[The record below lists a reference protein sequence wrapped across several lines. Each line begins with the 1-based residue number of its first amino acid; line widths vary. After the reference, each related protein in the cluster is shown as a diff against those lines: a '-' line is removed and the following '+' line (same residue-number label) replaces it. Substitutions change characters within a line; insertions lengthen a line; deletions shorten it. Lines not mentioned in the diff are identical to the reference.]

1 MRSLYSDGAAMVVGD
16 TIAASQQVEDLGG
29 AFAGAGKAQSEERIV
44 VHLSP
49 ASREKIR
56 PFLRASG

>member
-1 MRSLYSDGAAMVVGD
+1 MVVGD
-16 TIAASQQVEDLGG
+16 TIAASQPAQQVEDLGG